1 MNTQDHRA
9 EPEAAE
15 EPRGERG
22 CDDAVEQLYEY
33 LDGELDGATVTRIE
47 VHLRRCSPCLEA
59 YDFHDELR
67 QVIRAK
73 CAESMPP
80 DVRARL
86 LAMFSDPPR

>member
-1 MNTQDHRA
+1 MNTHDHRA
-9 EPEAAE
+9 EPEASE
-15 EPRGERG
+15 EPG
-22 CDDAVEQLYEY
+22 CHDAVERLYEY

-67 QVIRAK
+67 QVIRSKCAK
-73 CAESMPP
+73 CMPA
-80 DVRARL
+80 DLRDRL